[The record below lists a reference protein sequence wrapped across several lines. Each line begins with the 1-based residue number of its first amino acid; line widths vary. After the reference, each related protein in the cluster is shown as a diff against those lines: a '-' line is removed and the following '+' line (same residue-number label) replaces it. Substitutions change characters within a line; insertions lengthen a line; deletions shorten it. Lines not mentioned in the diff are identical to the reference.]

1 MRQASASVCKRMY
14 YGGLSCRNHRVLKRL
29 HPPMAHHPVRRDAL
43 VRVHLHSCQ
52 LSRRPSPFNKHR
64 QNSQPDVACNRSAA
78 TQDFT
83 PRRSLTKLKS
93 LTTALDCSIPPSTTI
108 VGLTTHRHLTQA
120 VMSAA
125 QPRPPHT
132 AGSYMDLWTCLPAAA
147 RRLLPNTGVLRE
159 HQSVYI
165 TVTDC
170 AFDAH
175 YTPIQVCGPPP
186 ATDLSTHPNDSLTW
200 TRSPV
205 QSRAECKLTTLAVL
219 VVLVTIECPGRR
231 PLA

>member
-1 MRQASASVCKRMY
+1 MY

-78 TQDFT
+78 TQDFA

-93 LTTALDCSIPPSTTI
+93 LTTALDCDCSEYNYSRVDDASSPHS
-108 VGLTTHRHLTQA
+108 GCHERG
-120 VMSAA
+120 SAA
-125 QPRPPHT
+125 SSSHSWQLHGPASLPRRGGCYRPPE
-132 AGSYMDLWTCLPAAA
+132 GNIRPES
-147 RRLLPNTGVLRE
+147 
-159 HQSVYI
+159 SSI

-170 AFDAH
+170 AFDDT
-175 YTPIQVCGPPP
+175 TPRFKFAVRLQP
-186 ATDLSTHPNDSLTW
+186 LT
-200 TRSPV
+200 
-205 QSRAECKLTTLAVL
+205 
-219 VVLVTIECPGRR
+219 
-231 PLA
+231 

>member
-1 MRQASASVCKRMY
+1 MY

-125 QPRPPHT
+125 QPRPAHT
-132 AGSYMDLWTCLPAAA
+132 AGSYMDLPPCRGAAA
-147 RRLLPNTGVLRE
+147 KRLPILWSQPFVQEFLLRGVVPKSRE
-159 HQSVYI
+159 FTS
-165 TVTDC
+165 
-170 AFDAH
+170 
-175 YTPIQVCGPPP
+175 
-186 ATDLSTHPNDSLTW
+186 N
-200 TRSPV
+200 
-205 QSRAECKLTTLAVL
+205 K
-219 VVLVTIECPGRR
+219 
-231 PLA
+231 